1 VDSSRKTTATPDD
14 LSLQQGR
21 DRLELARWLT
31 SLAGQ
36 SKEFL
41 ESLAQD
47 STSLK
52 GQAARTLLQA
62 RR

>member
-1 VDSSRKTTATPDD
+1 MDSAHQTTAASDD
-14 LSLQQGR
+14 QSLQHGR

-36 SKEFL
+36 SKELL
-41 ESLAQD
+41 ERLAQD